1 MGGSPVLRVF
11 AVPNWKFMQAA
22 TLFFTSIMK
31 YRLFSILA
39 SVLFLGLLMF
49 EVQNADAGHS
59 AKGLKF
65 LEEVEEGF
73 VGLAEHTLPS
83 VVNISPYVPPSP
95 SIRRQSDPNRSRPT
109 NAGAGVIIDGENGF
123 IVTNSHVVPQ
133 AEKVQILLY
142 GGKELVGNVLG
153 TDEETDLAVV
163 QVKSSEP
170 LHSVDLGDSSKLKV
184 GQFVVAIGNP
194 YGLHDTFSF
203 GVISGLNRENVNISR
218 YEDFI
223 QTDASINP
231 GNSGGPLLNIRG
243 EVVGINTAIINY
255 AQSIGFAIPSNVV
268 KNVTQQI
275 IENGS
280 VSRGWLGVGIEYIPD
295 DVAQAAN
302 IDKEDGV
309 LVNSVFEKQPAF
321 LAGIKVGDIILRI
334 GGAKVSSPN
343 SMIRLIGNVSP
354 GQIVKLDV
362 LRNNER
368 KTFSV
373 QLVKK
378 EDPQHQLAALG
389 KREPAQFGFL
399 LENLN
404 RENSNGKKGERGQGV
419 KVIQVLPH
427 TIAEKEG
434 IRTGDV
440 IVAVNGQ
447 AILDKEEF
455 ERFLQG
461 NSQEKAF
468 SLLIDRDNESITVTL
483 SKESQQ

>member
-1 MGGSPVLRVF
+1 MRAG
-11 AVPNWKFMQAA
+11 
-22 TLFFTSIMK
+22 TLLFTSIMK
-31 YRLFSILA
+31 NRLFSMFI
-39 SVLFLGLLMF
+39 SVLLLSLFLLG
-49 EVQNADAGHS
+49 VQNADAGHS

-109 NAGAGVIIDGENGF
+109 NAGAGVIIDGVNGY
-123 IVTNSHVVPQ
+123 IVTNSHVVRQ
-133 AEKVQILLY
+133 AEKVQIMLY

-163 QVKSSEP
+163 QVRSSEP
-170 LHSVDLGDSSKLKV
+170 LRSVDLGDSSKLKV

-354 GQIVKLDV
+354 GQIIKLDV
-362 LRNNER
+362 LRDNER

-373 QLVKK
+373 QLIKK
-378 EDPQHQLAALG
+378 EDPQHQLAALS
-389 KREPAQFGFL
+389 KRDPVKFGFV
-399 LENLN
+399 LEDLN
-404 RENSNGKKGERGQGV
+404 PDDSKTKEDDRDQGV
-419 KVIQVLPH
+419 RVIQVLPH

-434 IRTGDV
+434 IRVGDV

-447 AILDKEEF
+447 SILDKEEF

-461 NSQEKAF
+461 NTQEKTF
-468 SLLIDRDNESITVTL
+468 SLLIDRDHEAITITL
-483 SKESQQ
+483 GKESQQ